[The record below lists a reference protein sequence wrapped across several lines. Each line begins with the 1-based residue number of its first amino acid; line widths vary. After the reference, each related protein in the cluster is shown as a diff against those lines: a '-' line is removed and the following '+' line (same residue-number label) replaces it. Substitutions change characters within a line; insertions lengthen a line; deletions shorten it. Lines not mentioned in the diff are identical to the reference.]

1 MSHRNAILLLTAAI
15 LIAAQI
21 PAITAQQAVKTPN
34 PGTDWPMF
42 SHDLAGT
49 RFSPLKQITAA
60 NVSKLKLA
68 WSMPYRADRNGPG
81 AGGLGGLTEVTPLVI
96 NGVMYLPAEN
106 RVLAL
111 DAATGKEI
119 WKFEVPPGQAGALS
133 KRGVTYW
140 PGEPNIP
147 ARIFVT
153 AGRRLIAL
161 NATTGESVLGFGNK
175 GEVDIVVPYNSPPTL
190 YKNLLFVGAN
200 VPEQPAIGQPGNT
213 RAYDA
218 RTGAKVW
225 EFQDR
230 KSTRLNSSH

>member
-1 MSHRNAILLLTAAI
+1 I

-21 PAITAQQAVKTPN
+21 PAITAQQVIKPPN
-34 PGTDWPMF
+34 PATDWPMF

-49 RFSPLKQITAA
+49 RFSPLTQI
-60 NVSKLKLA
+60 NSKNASRLKLA
-68 WSMPYRADRNGPG
+68 WSMPYRADRNSAA
-81 AGGLGGLTEVTPLVI
+81 AGGLGGLTEVTPVVL

-111 DAATGKEI
+111 DASTGKEI
-119 WKFEVPPGQAGALS
+119 WKFDVAPGPGGALS

-140 PGEPNIP
+140 PGEPNLP

-175 GEVDIVVPYNSPPTL
+175 GEVDIVVPYN
-190 YKNLLFVGAN
+190 
-200 VPEQPAIGQPGNT
+200 
-213 RAYDA
+213 
-218 RTGAKVW
+218 
-225 EFQDR
+225 
-230 KSTRLNSSH
+230 